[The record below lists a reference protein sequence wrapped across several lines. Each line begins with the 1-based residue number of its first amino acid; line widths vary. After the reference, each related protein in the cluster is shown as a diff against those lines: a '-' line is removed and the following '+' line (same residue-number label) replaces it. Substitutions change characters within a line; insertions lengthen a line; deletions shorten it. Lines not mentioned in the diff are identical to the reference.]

1 MADQKVETAN
11 VGKVLGMDVAIE
23 PALAQNA
30 KEKITVASLKAG
42 AFVVIA
48 GTSNTV
54 TEASKVLPPERFRS
68 HTRFGDEFHGLEVYG
83 RKVVEKDAA
92 IVAFVEYNPA

>member
-1 MADQKVETAN
+1 MS
-11 VGKVLGMDVAIE
+11 
-23 PALAQNA
+23 QNSA
-30 KEKITVASLKAG
+30 EKITVASLASD

-54 TEASKVLPPERFRS
+54 TEASKVLPPEKFRS

-92 IVAFVEYNPA
+92 IVAFVKAPVA